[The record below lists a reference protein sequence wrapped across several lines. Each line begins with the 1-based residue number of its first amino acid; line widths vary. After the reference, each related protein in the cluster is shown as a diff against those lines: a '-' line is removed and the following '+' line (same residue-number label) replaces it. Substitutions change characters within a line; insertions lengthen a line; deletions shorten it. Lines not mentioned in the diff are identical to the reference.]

1 MKTNLFS
8 TPKGSKNKRDL
19 YVVITDDG
27 DLILDGCD
35 SGPAVLEHF
44 GESDYEYAVTVKAD
58 NLVKVFDLL
67 TDSKQEYRQSSLLEL
82 IRKRFS
88 HEYGF
93 SEFKDLLEKQHID
106 FDSWSF

>member
-1 MKTNLFS
+1 MLDS
-8 TPKGSKNKRDL
+8 TPKASKNRRDL
-19 YVVITDDG
+19 YVVITDEG

-58 NLVKVFDLL
+58 NLAKLFDLL
-67 TDSKQEYRQSSLLEL
+67 KGSPQEYSQSKLLIL
-82 IRKRFS
+82 VRKMFS
-88 HEYGF
+88 HEHGF
-93 SEFKDLLEKQHID
+93 SEFKTLMEENHID